1 VILDGAGI
9 TMKRDGNE
17 KVELKPEKPER
28 AYDDKA
34 GAEAVSK
41 EAALTALHDSLLTG
55 TQTALPAEQAMEAAG
70 MLGNQNVLQLMDSGA
85 DLHRAING
93 AGMEIDTQ
101 GLAKTLSGPPDGPVC
116 AMEAFI

>member
-1 VILDGAGI
+1 MGMI
-9 TMKRDGNE
+9 MKSNENE
-17 KVELKPEKPER
+17 KVDLKPLKTER
-28 AYDDKA
+28 AYDDKT
-34 GAEAVSK
+34 GAEAVPK
-41 EAALTALHDSLLTG
+41 EAALAALHDSLLTG

-116 AMEAFI
+116 AMEAFLQG